1 MKTQGKFLVPQESD
15 VSPVFVIDAGSDPE
29 SRAVAFQLLADQ
41 AKGDIRRLANG
52 RWEASIPVPSP
63 DGNGNE
69 IRCFARTRRDVE
81 STIDDIIAMLVDF
94 GEDGTIRNADAK
106 SEEIQ

>member
-1 MKTQGKFLVPQESD
+1 M
-15 VSPVFVIDAGSDPE
+15 IDAGSDPE